1 MRKVFYR
8 GSECVLAELCR
19 EHDIDRRT
27 VVSRLDRGI
36 DIEVALI
43 KPVRRYPK
51 ARKRQAPAPKPKPV
65 ERPQRMRYTD
75 LVENAADLMV
85 DVREFLKDQEVTPQ
99 RERLLAGVRQWLYNA
114 GWW

>member
-1 MRKVFYR
+1 MRKVFYQGNER
-8 GSECVLAELCR
+8 VLAELCR
-19 EHDIDRRT
+19 EHGIDRRT

-36 DIEVALI
+36 AIEVALV

-51 ARKRQAPAPKPKPV
+51 ARKRQAPKPKPV
-65 ERPQRMRYTD
+65 ERPPQRMRYTD